1 MVALFA
7 LVLGAF
13 GAWFASCTDCAR
25 ARTHPAAGCLGTRSR
40 KTLLCLL
47 KSCGGTQWEVCSRS
61 SAARMWGGWHGGRQI
76 GACERVAWPFPFVQS
91 SAGGDHAH
99 HEQHSRPLLTTAFQC
114 SPQEPKLTLM
124 QARVLL
130 TLVGF
135 LLWGSAEQGEGQGFD
150 FRPTCFVER
159 HSPRA
164 PAPQRLS
171 RSCGEE
177 LVPDVSSGLS
187 FLSPRN
193 LHLKPPLLSQDPSG
207 SSVVQ
212 HSLLRGGCSIW
223 VGLRVSLIRKLP
235 FPRPSLSRFSAGC

>member
-1 MVALFA
+1 MVALLG

-25 ARTHPAAGCLGTRSR
+25 ARTHPAAGCLGNRSR

-47 KSCGGTQWEVCSRS
+47 KGCGGTQLEVDSRS

-76 GACERVAWPFPFVQS
+76 GPCERVAWPFPFVQS

-124 QARVLL
+124 QARILFNPCRILV
-130 TLVGF
+130 VGF
-135 LLWGSAEQGEGQGFD
+135 TQNKGEVKGLD
-150 FRPTCFVER
+150 FRPNRFVER

-177 LVPDVSSGLS
+177 LVLDGGGKVVSSGLS

-193 LHLKPPLLSQDPSG
+193 LTSSHLS
-207 SSVVQ
+207 
-212 HSLLRGGCSIW
+212 
-223 VGLRVSLIRKLP
+223 
-235 FPRPSLSRFSAGC
+235 